1 MRSLAAA
8 KIGQRVRIAKAEL
21 DDASAAWLAAVGLA
35 EGEEVVVLR
44 RAAFGGPLH
53 VRLATGGEFAVAHE
67 IAEKLDVEGVVNV
80 EGVEGVENA
89 RESA

>member
-67 IAEKLDVEGVVNV
+67 IAEKLDVEDVGNV
-80 EGVEGVENA
+80 EVVENA